1 MRFREWFRDAG
12 NSDIE
17 LPDGGQ
23 GAGAGLDSL
32 RQISRELIAAGD
44 EAINRALSGDSE
56 AFLAANRQQGG
67 Q

>member
-1 MRFREWFRDAG
+1 METRERNRLIQRVG
-12 NSDIE
+12 MGE
-17 LPDGGQ
+17 
-23 GAGAGLDSL
+23 
-32 RQISRELIAAGD
+32 ISQTTAAGGLERIRQEGADLLTAAD